1 MSKQN
6 NSRVSKL
13 IVKGGTYSTTAKS
26 KYISTPDYDKGEG
39 FSKYIPKTQA
49 NLREIVK
56 LKGKPDV
63 YEDKRFGKRL
73 IWW

>member
-1 MSKQN
+1 MAIKKG
-6 NSRVSKL
+6 SRVSRE

-26 KYISTPDYDKGEG
+26 KYISMPDYSKGEG
-39 FSKYIPKTQA
+39 HYKYIPKTEA
-49 NLREIVK
+49 NLRAIVK

-63 YEDKRFGKRL
+63 YDDKRSGKRL